1 MMFVGD
7 SLNRGQYVSM
17 VCLLNSIIPEDAKS
31 METFDSL
38 TVFTAKVIKLKF
50 TYTSDQASVQIL
62 RYSCVTFSSVSP
74 CLGIQ
79 CHNRVL
85 LGAISS

>member
-1 MMFVGD
+1 MFVGD

-50 TYTSDQASVQIL
+50 TNTSEFKFCV
-62 RYSCVTFSSVSP
+62 RYCFVTFSSVSP